1 MQRSQWLALFWLGL
15 AAACSSSSAPTA
27 DNPATTAAEGLDAAQ
42 GVNDEA
48 AVLEL
53 TTEGSD
59 SAAVATVAG
68 PSGIALTPPTADQVA
83 AYMATHVGAELQ
95 PATCHSATTNGAT
108 DVFTYNECTGPR
120 GLTHMTGTMTVTY
133 SVDVAGIHAHST
145 ASAFVIN
152 QSTLDID
159 ATATYTTTSATR
171 NLAVTTQS
179 SGTGP
184 LGHTVTRQGNYT
196 ATWSATCHT
205 LNGSWS
211 TSSGGLTGTLTVAQV
226 TRCGGHCPQAGGTVT
241 HTKLSGVTVTITYDG
256 TAVAHWTSGSKSGTI
271 QLSCIP

>member
-1 MQRSQWLALFWLGL
+1 MHRTARLALCCLGFVM
-15 AAACSSSSAPTA
+15 ACSSSSAPTA

-59 SAAVATVAG
+59 SAAVAVVAG
-68 PSGIALTPPTADQVA
+68 RSGVSAAPPTADQVA
-83 AYMATHVGAELQ
+83 TYMANHVGAELQ
-95 PATCHSATTNGAT
+95 PATCHSVTTNGAT
-108 DVFTYNECTGPR
+108 DVFSYNDCTGPR

-133 SVDVAGIHAHST
+133 SVDVQGVHAHST
-145 ASAFVIN
+145 ATSFVIN

-159 ATATYTTTSATR
+159 ATATYTATSGSRSLT
-171 NLAVTTQS
+171 VTSTS

-184 LGHTVTRQGNYT
+184 LGHSVTRQGSYT
-196 ATWSATCHT
+196 VTWTSTCHT
-205 LNGSWS
+205 LDGSWS
-211 TSSGGLTGTLTVAQV
+211 TTANGLTGSLTVTQV
-226 TRCGGHCPQAGGTVT
+226 TRCSGHCPEAGGSVT

-256 TAVAHWTSGSKSGTI
+256 TAIAHWTSGSKSGSI
-271 QLSCIP
+271 QLSCLP